1 MLGMG
6 IWGAPWG
13 EGYGNKGKSPME
25 HCSAKPTACW
35 SGDFL
40 REEGLLYRGALESTP
55 ISM

>member
-6 IWGAPWG
+6 IRGAPWG